1 MNRLVA
7 ACLLVCLAAP
17 AGAFEFRLL
26 EVDDVNVK
34 WGPAARG
41 VGAEVSYGF
50 ADRAQAAGLVER
62 VPDATDLRVVRLVLT
77 DAGERM
83 LRQLSQAHL
92 DELARLDRWA
102 EGKPRQVAT
111 ILAPQIGLD
120 IEVAE
125 LAASRFAY
133 GIRPIDAAIMVAQQR
148 IADTFHELKLI
159 PRAIRVADALP
170 AGASAD
176 PASAR

>member
-1 MNRLVA
+1 M
-7 ACLLVCLAAP
+7 LAD
-17 AGAFEFRLL
+17 G
-26 EVDDVNVK
+26 
-34 WGPAARG
+34 
-41 VGAEVSYGF
+41 S
-50 ADRAQAAGLVER
+50 GLVSNHQFYLASR
-62 VPDATDLRVVRLVLT
+62 AYANGRPQIV
-77 DAGERM
+77 
-83 LRQLSQAHL
+83 QAIV

-102 EGKPRQVAT
+102 EGNPRQVAT